1 MSAQTTVSHTSF
13 APFDPTGPLPPGVTA
28 EQVALVYRSMDLRP
42 KLVLYSL
49 DIKSFTGLPA
59 VRLRRALDTPA
70 ARRERSGE
78 QGGRQR
84 PSFHDALYLAMRER
98 SVESDGV
105 YATIVELAEKTESDR
120 TFLDA
125 ALFATQITTAPNLDA
140 ATIAPESREETL
152 ALFALAFAL
161 LQPDDATA
169 IVAPVMARSAALRTF
184 FGGA

>member
-1 MSAQTTVSHTSF
+1 MSAQTSPSHTAF
-13 APFDPTGPLPPGVTA
+13 APFDPDGPLPPGVTA
-28 EQVALVYRSMDLRP
+28 ENVALAYRSMDLRP

-59 VRLRRALDTPA
+59 PRLRRALDHPA
-70 ARRERSGE
+70 ARRERTGGHGE
-78 QGGRQR
+78 RQR
-84 PSFHDALYLAMRER
+84 PAFHDALYNAMRER

-105 YATIVELAEKTESDR
+105 YATIVEPSEKTDNER

-125 ALFATQITTAPNLDA
+125 AAFATHIKAAPALDA
-140 ATIAPESREETL
+140 ASIEAGSREETV

-161 LQPDDATA
+161 LQPEDAVR
-169 IVAPVMARSAALRTF
+169 ILEPVMARSAALRAF